1 MKNQI
6 QKPSKMNKNLILT
19 GMMGVGKST
28 IGKNL
33 AKKLKYNFVDID
45 RLIEAKE
52 GASINL
58 IFKNKNENYFRK
70 VESEITLQELKKDN
84 SVISLGGGAFLD
96 KLIREK
102 VKKTSISFWLDISVN
117 ELIKRLKK
125 TKKRPLL
132 YKKNINNTVKELY
145 LERKKIYNEADY
157 KIKCNFLG
165 SNEIVNKI
173 IGLYENSGN

>member
-145 LERKKIYNEADY
+145 SERKKIYNEADY
-157 KIKCNFLG
+157 KIKCNFLR

-173 IGLYENSGN
+173 IELYENSRN